1 MEQANLSLLSSK
13 GDNHRKLA
21 EELHTD
27 NSDFKR
33 LSAEAIRDC
42 NCFAFSMPLSYS
54 WKKYRLTSST
64 MYSDRNLKP
73 IVT

>member
-1 MEQANLSLLSSK
+1 MKQANLSLLSSK
-13 GDNHRKLA
+13 GDDHRKLA

-54 WKKYRLTSST
+54 WKNIASPPQPCIQIETSNQS
-64 MYSDRNLKP
+64 
-73 IVT
+73 